1 MPLKAKDIL
10 QKAIDSVD
18 PDFKFDKE
26 RLLVALRE
34 RIREEYDAI
43 NKYLSMVPH
52 VEEQW
57 IVDIIKDI
65 ANEEKV
71 HVGELEA
78 ILYKLSPEEKS
89 KVKEGMEENG

>member
-1 MPLKAKDIL
+1 MKNKLS
-10 QKAIDSVD
+10 KAIHLCDAD
-18 PDFKFDKE
+18 YKFDRNELLVEIRE
-26 RLLVALRE
+26 RL
-34 RIREEYDAI
+34 REEYDAI

-52 VEEQW
+52 IGDQK

-89 KVKEGMEENG
+89 KVKEGMKENG

>member
-1 MPLKAKDIL
+1 MPLKVKDIL

-52 VEEQW
+52 IGDQK
-57 IVDIIKDI
+57 IVNIIKDI
-65 ANEEKV
+65 ADEEKV

-78 ILYKLSPEEKS
+78 ILYELDPSEKE
-89 KVKEGMEENG
+89 KVKEGMNENG

>member
-1 MPLKAKDIL
+1 MKNKLS
-10 QKAIDSVD
+10 KAIRLCDAD
-18 PDFKFDKE
+18 YKFDRNELLVEIRE
-26 RLLVALRE
+26 RL
-34 RIREEYDAI
+34 REEYDAI

-52 VEEQW
+52 IEEQW

-89 KVKEGMEENG
+89 KVKEGMKENG